1 MRRLIL
7 IIPFMLILAFL
18 TFAREGTF
26 ADFTAKDPDGN
37 EIVLSEFVAEGP
49 IILTFWATWC
59 KPCIKELNKL
69 TEMEEFLEMH
79 GVRVLAV
86 CEDGPRTRNRVKPF
100 AQKNGWDFT
109 IAMDT
114 GGGIKSIAGVADIP
128 EFFILSPEMEIL
140 YHHMGY
146 KPGDE
151 VEYKEQIKTLFP
163 IEKEET
169 EAEIEEEEVAQ

>member
-1 MRRLIL
+1 MRHLKL
-7 IIPFMLILAFL
+7 IIPLLIVLVF
-18 TFAREGTF
+18 TGFAEEGIFT
-26 ADFTAKDPDGN
+26 DFNTKDPDGN
-37 EIVLSEFVAEGP
+37 DIVLSEFVAEGP

-69 TEMEEFLEMH
+69 TEMNDFLNEH

-128 EFFILSPEMEIL
+128 EFFILSTDMEIL
-140 YHHMGY
+140 YQHMGY

-151 VEYKEQIKTLFP
+151 VEYKEQIETLFP
-163 IEKEET
+163 VEEGKT
-169 EAEIEEEEVAQ
+169 ETVTEEEEVAQ